1 MRPKNRGLL
10 SSFAC
15 AIQGIA
21 QAFRQE
27 SNLRLHFAAAALAV
41 AAGFVFKLSAGEWA
55 LLLLTI
61 TLVIFA
67 ELINTAL
74 EANVDLATQKHW
86 PEAKL
91 AKDAAAGAV
100 LLTALN
106 AILIGLLIFGTKIW
120 EFFRQ

>member
-1 MRPKNRGLL
+1 MSSKNRRLWPSL
-10 SSFAC
+10 AC
-15 AIQGIA
+15 AIQGIR

-27 SNLRLHFAAAALAV
+27 RNLRIHCAAAALAA
-41 AAGFVFKLSAGEWA
+41 AAGFIFKLSAGEWA
-55 LLLLTI
+55 VLLLTI

-67 ELINTAL
+67 ELLNTAL
-74 EANVDLATQKHW
+74 EASVNLVTRKHQ

-106 AILIGLLIFGTKIW
+106 AVLIGLLIFGAKIW

>member
-1 MRPKNRGLL
+1 M
-10 SSFAC
+10 
-15 AIQGIA
+15 QGIY

-27 SNLRLHFAAAALAV
+27 SNLRIHFVAAALA
-41 AAGFVFKLSAGEWA
+41 AGAGFVFKLSAGEWA
-55 LLLLTI
+55 VLLLTI

-74 EANVDLATQKHW
+74 EANVNLATKKHQ

-106 AILIGLLIFGTKIW
+106 AVLIGLLIFVPKIW
-120 EFFRQ
+120 EFFRR

>member
-1 MRPKNRGLL
+1 VGSKNRGLFA
-10 SSFAC
+10 SFGC
-15 AIQGIA
+15 AVQGIF

-27 SNLRLHFAAAALAV
+27 ANLRIHFAAAALA
-41 AAGFVFKLSAGEWA
+41 ATAGFVFKLSAGEWA
-55 LLLLTI
+55 VLLLAI

-74 EANVDLATQKHW
+74 EANVNLVTKKRR

-100 LLTALN
+100 LFTTFN
-106 AILIGLLIFGTKIW
+106 AVLIGLLVFGAKLR
-120 EFFRQ
+120 ECFR